1 MLRARYINNWLLLV
15 IICFMLSCTYETIE
29 NNLCTSIPNIDA
41 LNVIGTECGKATGT
55 IEVVSSSE
63 TPVTFSIDG
72 VTFQESN
79 LFTDLTAKSYTVT
92 IKTELGCTT
101 SQSTTIEN
109 LNGINILATSS
120 PSGCNAS
127 NGTISVSASGGPAP
141 YMYVLN
147 GGASQPGT
155 LFSGLASG
163 TYTVLATDANG
174 CSVQKTIDVI
184 SGQSFSTIKAI
195 INANCATSN
204 CHGGSISPDLRN
216 NQNIQT
222 NATKIATLTAN
233 GRMPPLGELSSSQIQ
248 EIACWVSDG
257 APIN

>member
-1 MLRARYINNWLLLV
+1 MINTRFTYNCFLLA
-15 IICFMLSCTYETIE
+15 ITFSIAGCTYETIE
-29 NNLCTSIPNIDA
+29 SNLCTSIPNIDA
-41 LNVIGTECGKATGT
+41 LNILGTECGKATGS

-79 LFTDLTAKSYTVT
+79 LFTGLNAKSYTVT
-92 IKTELGCTT
+92 IKTDLGCTT
-101 SQSTTIEN
+101 SQSAIIEN
-109 LNGINILATSS
+109 LNGINILLTSS
-120 PSGCNAS
+120 PSGCNSS
-127 NGTISVSASGGPAP
+127 NGTISVSASGGQGPNT
-141 YMYVLN
+141 YVLN
-147 GGASQPGT
+147 GSGSQSGT

-163 TYTVLATDANG
+163 KYTVLATDANG
-174 CSVQKTIDVI
+174 CSVQQTIDVI
-184 SGQSFSTIKAI
+184 SGQSFSSIKSI
-195 INANCATSN
+195 ISANCATSN

-233 GRMPPLGELSSSQIQ
+233 GRMPPLGELSSSQIR
-248 EIACWVSDG
+248 EIACWVNDG